1 MILKNPDIFV
11 TICEHSV
18 VAAMKTS
25 DINAGATRWLEKND
39 LKLPGAPDYNSSERD
54 DRKEPVMKA
63 VMKAFLPVV
72 ALMFVLNG
80 CQAMTGETLGEH
92 IDDTTITTSVKTKL
106 AAEKGAT
113 LTRIQ
118 VDTDRGVV
126 QLSGVVD
133 SAAEKARAEQI
144 ARGVSGVKSVKN
156 NLQTR

>member
-1 MILKNPDIFV
+1 MTK
-11 TICEHSV
+11 TIGSI
-18 VAAMKTS
+18 VAVFS
-25 DINAGATRWLEKND
+25 LI
-39 LKLPGAPDYNSSERD
+39 
-54 DRKEPVMKA
+54 VM
-63 VMKAFLPVV
+63 LG
-72 ALMFVLNG
+72 G
-80 CQAMTGETLGEH
+80 CRAITGETLGEH

-106 AAEKGAT
+106 AADKGSS

-144 ARGVSGVKSVKN
+144 ARGVGGVKSVRN